1 MKRRDF
7 IKRALTLAAL
17 MPLAKLDAGSTL
29 VPKSAGD
36 ISADLLFTNVE
47 LYDGTGK
54 APFMADVA
62 V

>member
-36 ISADLLFTNVE
+36 ISADLLLPMWN
-47 LYDGTGK
+47 
-54 APFMADVA
+54 FMTVLEKLPLWPMSL
-62 V
+62 